1 MAENTNLAKFTV
13 EGMQNITCPAR
24 FKFIVL
30 DKETKEVYVPYFS
43 EMHFLSAVYE
53 GAKFISWKEND
64 VEQVCMLESE
74 WYIQFLK
81 DDCEDSRLAK
91 RIKTMTEKV
100 RNMDFIKEV
109 VEEVKAE
116 LEV

>member
-1 MAENTNLAKFTV
+1 MAENPNLVKFTV
-13 EGMQNITCPAR
+13 EGMQKITCPAR

-53 GAKFISWKEND
+53 GAKFISWKEGEI
-64 VEQVCMLESE
+64 EQVVMMESE

-81 DDCEDSRLAK
+81 DECEDERLAK
-91 RIKTMTEKV
+91 RIKKMCDKV
-100 RNMDFIKEV
+100 RNTDFIKDV